1 MQSIARTLLL
11 ILGSGCTVGAPSGFS
26 NGDHWT
32 FPLVGPLED
41 GLLITPGR
49 VHGHGPYLFAIDPDA
64 NVTALDAE
72 VVRAAGLR
80 SGIGPKRVDE
90 SDTGQNRFYAEMLD
104 LEIADLKVERRD
116 AMVFTTGFYDT
127 EGRRISGIIGRDVL
141 ADSLVFG
148 FDRDQGI
155 ATLSTV
161 KAFKPPPDATAI
173 SYENVFGRSNNVSGK
188 DPPPVVTSRG
198 GGGLAGRAV
207 AGPEQAA
214 VPARLQDKERVGVNL
229 PDITPMPRRLVTA
242 RIGDASFAMHLDL
255 GATVSQLRQDS
266 WSKAGVTPAD
276 FKLRVVDEAM
286 TARDITAEGR
296 AAHVAVGGTSSHAT
310 FAPYIERRFL
320 PAPIDGSL
328 GLDFFEPYAVYAN
341 WDTSTYLL
349 KPRGDAAA
357 TTTARLGR
365 WGSYLPACAHPGCV
379 TAQLAPFGDGVAL
392 AVVRDPEAANKDL
405 ELLLTVTAPGKSA
418 RRLVVELPRAIDK
431 VSGVLSADYRDAAI
445 AVLDA
450 SPFPRDCGNQGGCI
464 VPLGADVIAGFEPP
478 LRDPSQGP
486 AEPVVRSPPMVKL
499 VKLDKLHRLTG
510 EPQIA
515 PSATAAGQPVAAA
528 IVKLCLGADGK
539 VESTKL
545 VKSSNV
551 AAYDEELQATIKTTW
566 TFEPFETDGQPAPV
580 CTQVTFGAH

>member
-1 MQSIARTLLL
+1 MQSIARAL
-11 ILGSGCTVGAPSGFS
+11 ILILWCGCTVGAPAGFS
-26 NGDHWT
+26 SGDHWT
-32 FPLVGPLED
+32 FPLVGPLEG
-41 GLLITPGR
+41 GLLITPAT

-72 VVRAAGLR
+72 LVQAAGLR

-104 LEIADLKVERRD
+104 LQIADLKVERRD

-155 ATLSTV
+155 VTLSTV

-188 DPPPVVTSRG
+188 DPPPIVTNRG
-198 GGGLAGRAV
+198 SSGLAGRASV
-207 AGPEQAA
+207 DAQQAA

-242 RIGDASFAMHLDL
+242 QIGGASFAMHLDL
-255 GATVSQLRQDS
+255 GSTVSQLRQAS
-266 WSKAGVTPAD
+266 WTKAGVAPAD

-296 AAHVAVGGTSSHAT
+296 AAHVAVGGAQSHAT
-310 FAPYIERRFL
+310 FAPYIERRFI
-320 PAPIDGSL
+320 PAVIDGSL

-341 WDTSTYLL
+341 WDASMYLL

-357 TTTARLGR
+357 TTNARLGR
-365 WGSYLPACAHPGCV
+365 WGSYLPPCAHPGCV
-379 TAQLAPFGDGVAL
+379 TTELAPFGDGVAI
-392 AVVRDPEAANKDL
+392 VVTRDPAATNKDL
-405 ELLLTVTAPGKSA
+405 EILLAVTAAPGKPA
-418 RRLVVELPRAIDK
+418 LRLVVELPRAIDK
-431 VSGVLSADYRDAAI
+431 VAGALSTDYRSAAI
-445 AVLDA
+445 SVLDV
-450 SPFPRDCGNQGGCI
+450 SPFPRDCGNQGACI
-464 VPLGADVIAGFEPP
+464 VPLGPDAIAGFEPP
-478 LRDPSQGP
+478 LRDAGQGP
-486 AEPVVRSPPMVKL
+486 AEPVQRSPAIVK
-499 VKLDKLHRLTG
+499 VDKLHRLTG

-515 PSATAAGQPVAAA
+515 PSAAAAAGQPVAAA

-545 VKSSNV
+545 IKSSNV
-551 AAYDEELQATIKTTW
+551 PAYDEDLQATIKTTW
-566 TFEPFETDGQPAPV
+566 TFEPFEADGKPAPV
-580 CTQVTFGAH
+580 CTQVTFVAH